1 MSDLGERCLSVVM
14 PCYNER
20 DTIVE
25 IVGQVLDS
33 PLVAELVIVDDGST
47 DGTREILRG
56 FTDPRVQVVEQPIN
70 LGKGAALR
78 RGFQEVSAPYVIVQ
92 DADLEYDPR
101 EYPEVIAP
109 LVEDRADV
117 VYGSRFL
124 GGRPHRVLYYWH
136 SVGNKVLT
144 TASNMFTNLNLTDME
159 TCYKAFR
166 REVVQSVEIHED
178 RFGFEPEI
186 TAKVA
191 RAGWRVYEVG
201 ISYDGRTY
209 AEGKKIGWRD
219 GVRAIWSILRYSKIA
234 DRRDRRLVDRA
245 AGPVHFDEADAELAT
260 TLDSLDGADNYTDW
274 LYSMCEPYLGSSV
287 LEVGAGHGD
296 LTAMLLLAD
305 RQVTSTDLSKRCV
318 ELLEERFRGQVGF
331 DARCCELE
339 ELAGDVAQRDHYDS
353 AVLVNVLEHIE
364 RDVHA
369 LATVRELVRPGG
381 HVLVFAPAF
390 EGLYSE
396 YDRKIGH
403 HRRYRRAHLVEVA
416 DRAGLEI
423 VEARYVNSLGAIAWW
438 LYARQ
443 LRRTP
448 TERANVAL
456 YDRLVVPV
464 LRRFEERREPS
475 FGQSVLLVARRPV
488 SGA

>member
-1 MSDLGERCLSVVM
+1 MTDVTEPFLGVVM

-20 DTIVE
+20 STILE
-25 IVGQVLDS
+25 IIDQVLAS
-33 PLVAELVIVDDGST
+33 PLVAELVIVDDGSS
-47 DGTREILRG
+47 DGTRELLRG
-56 FTDPRVQVVEQPIN
+56 VTDPRVRVVEQPIN

-78 RGFQEVSAPYVIVQ
+78 RGFQEVTAPYVIVQ

-101 EYPEVIAP
+101 DYPEVITP
-109 LVEDRADV
+109 LLEDRADV

-124 GGRPHRVLYYWH
+124 SGRPHRVLYYWH

-166 REVVQSVEIHED
+166 REVIQSIDIQED

-191 RAGWRVYEVG
+191 RAGWRIYEVG

-219 GVRAIWSILRYSKIA
+219 GVHAFWSILRYSTIA
-234 DRRDRRLVDRA
+234 ERRDRSLVDRTT
-245 AGPVHFDEADAELAT
+245 GPALFDESDAELAT

-274 LYSMCEPYLGSSV
+274 LYSLCEPYLGTSV

-296 LTAMLLLAD
+296 LTSKLLLEGRRVMA
-305 RQVTSTDLSKRCV
+305 TDLSKRCV
-318 ELLEERFRGQVGF
+318 KRLEDRFGEHPSL
-331 DARCCELE
+331 DTRCCDLGELIAE
-339 ELAGDVAQRDHYDS
+339 ASQRDRYDS
-353 AVLVNVLEHIE
+353 AVLVNVLEHIQG
-364 RDVHA
+364 DVLA
-369 LATVRELVRPGG
+369 LSQVRELLRPGG
-381 HVLVFAPAF
+381 YLLVFSPAF

-396 YDRKIGH
+396 YDRRIGH

-416 DRAGLEI
+416 GRAGFEI
-423 VEARYVNSLGAIAWW
+423 VGARYVNSLGAIAWW
-438 LYARQ
+438 VYARQ

-448 TERANVAL
+448 TKHVTVAL
-456 YDRLVVPV
+456 YDRLVVPT
-464 LRRFEERREPS
+464 LRRIEERREPR
-475 FGQSVLLVARRPV
+475 FGQSVLLVARKPEP
-488 SGA
+488 GG